1 MKRILLLLILTALH
15 HASHAQLFCNPCKD
29 STKQENIF
37 FTCFQD
43 YNPVCGC
50 DGKTYRNDCFA
61 INKYTFFPCGY
72 FAGICTNF
80 DMDINPTFIENYQ
93 DEFLRI
99 KVYSRSNGFLTIS
112 VFNSYGRLQYNQV
125 YPLFQTANADGS
137 LISSYQE
144 ISNISTL
151 NWQKGV
157 YLIEAVTE
165 GERKV
170 IKIVKSYDNLF

>member
-1 MKRILLLLILTALH
+1 MLAGLTDA
-15 HASHAQLFCNPCKD
+15 ACAQQFCNPCKD

-72 FAGICTNF
+72 YSGICTNF
-80 DMDINPTFIENYQ
+80 DMDINPTFLETYQ
-93 DEFLRI
+93 DDFLRI
-99 KVYSRSNGFLTIS
+99 KVYSRSTSFLTINI
-112 VFNSYGRLQYNQV
+112 FNSYGLLQYQQV
-125 YPLFQTANADGS
+125 YPLMQTANVDGS
-137 LISSYQE
+137 LISFYQE

-151 NWQKGV
+151 SWQKGV
-157 YLIEAVTE
+157 YLIEAFTE

-170 IKIVKSYDNLF
+170 LKIVKSYDNF